1 VTNQLLLAERERV
14 QGKFR
19 QHLFLWI
26 PTAIGFLTTVGAYW
40 EAIGRFSVNADG
52 HSIACGSPFLGR
64 WFTSSSDP
72 MATAAVMCSNAAPER
87 RLLTFV
93 LGGIGLGLLVL
104 VLAYIAWSKRARR
117 ISDANEIF
125 VTPPNEPAT
134 SRIVPLCLIGVIAAA
149 LVLAGAGFAVLHASS
164 LY

>member
-1 VTNQLLLAERERV
+1 MTSQLLLAQKAKV
-14 QGKFR
+14 QGQFR
-19 QHLFLWI
+19 QHSLLWI
-26 PTAIGFLTTVGAYW
+26 STVIGLLTTVGAYW

-52 HSIACGSPFLGR
+52 MSTACGSPFLGR

-104 VLAYIAWSKRARR
+104 VLAYIAWSSRARR
-117 ISDANEIF
+117 ISDAYEI
-125 VTPPNEPAT
+125 VTPINEPAT
-134 SRIVPLCLIGVIAAA
+134 SRIVRLCLIGALAAA

-164 LY
+164 LN